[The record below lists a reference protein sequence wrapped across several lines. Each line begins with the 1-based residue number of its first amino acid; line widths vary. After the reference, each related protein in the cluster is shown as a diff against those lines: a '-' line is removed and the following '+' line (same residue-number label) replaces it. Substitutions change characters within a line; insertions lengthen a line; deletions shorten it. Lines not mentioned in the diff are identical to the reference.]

1 MVTVTFEKYWI
12 SMDFDK
18 QVVWSEVVQITLMYV
33 GKLISEDSFNSV
45 EMLKQQIFPRYRII
59 LKQTISS
66 DGGWNFFRL
75 TIT

>member
-45 EMLKQQIFPRYRII
+45 EMLKQQIFP
-59 LKQTISS
+59 
-66 DGGWNFFRL
+66 
-75 TIT
+75 

>member
-1 MVTVTFEKYWI
+1 MVAFGKYWI

-18 QVVWSEVVQITLMYV
+18 QNFWSEVVQITLMYV

-45 EMLKQQIFPRYRII
+45 EMFKQQIFPRYRII
-59 LKQTISS
+59 LQQTISS

>member
-45 EMLKQQIFPRYRII
+45 EMLKQQIFPRYRVI

>member
-1 MVTVTFEKYWI
+1 MVTFGKYWI

-18 QVVWSEVVQITLMYV
+18 QNGWSEVVQITLMYV

-45 EMLKQQIFPRYRII
+45 KMLKQQIFPRYRII
-59 LKQTISS
+59 LQQTISS

>member
-1 MVTVTFEKYWI
+1 
-12 SMDFDK
+12 MDFDK
-18 QVVWSEVVQITLMYV
+18 QVVWSEVVQITLIYV